1 MMSQDRTA
9 NGVRRHAVGGMSVE
23 DDCCAA
29 CLRRT
34 WLLSKVAGG
43 LEVAHS
49 RRRPIRSV
57 LALDDDALIEAVG
70 GGTGLR
76 EQVAGVGP
84 SDLLAAAADAGLE
97 ALCRHSVRYPKRLL
111 DDTAPPAVL
120 FVCGDGDARARL
132 MYLVGDARDPGQDA
146 DGPPAVVAIVGTRRA
161 SPEGLEI
168 ARTLGRGLAG
178 AEVTVVSGL
187 ALGVDSAAHAGAVEV
202 CGPTIAVLGGGADVP
217 YPTRKARLY
226 EAIIAAGGL
235 VVSEMPPGFRAFR
248 WNFPARNR
256 IIAAL
261 APATVVVEAAERSGS
276 LITADLALELGRE
289 VGAVP
294 GSVLS
299 WRSRGTNALLRDG
312 ATLIRDVQDALE
324 LVLGIDGAAATMK
337 RAAVEKLG
345 PPTTL
350 APELR
355 ALLAAVEDGR
365 DSVASLATDAAG
377 AAIVRAGLTELQL
390 LGLVRISAGRVLR
403 TTRAQALRGS

>member
-1 MMSQDRTA
+1 MSF
-9 NGVRRHAVGGMSVE
+9 
-23 DDCCAA
+23 DDVSCAA

-34 WLLSKVAGG
+34 WLLAQVAGG

-57 LALDDDALIEAVG
+57 LALEDDALIAAVC

-76 EQVAGVGP
+76 EQVAAARP
-84 SDLLAAAADAGLE
+84 LDLRALVAEAGLE
-97 ALCRHSVRYPKRLL
+97 VLCRHTPDYPERLL
-111 DDTAPPAVL
+111 DDAAPPASL
-120 FVCGDGDARARL
+120 FVRGGDDARARL
-132 MYLVGDARDPGQDA
+132 VRLVGKVDGQ
-146 DGPPAVVAIVGTRRA
+146 PVPAVAVVGTRRA

-178 AEVTVVSGL
+178 AGVTVVSGL
-187 ALGVDSAAHAGAVEV
+187 ALGVDSAAHAGAVDV
-202 CGPTIAVLGGGADVP
+202 CGPTVAVLAGGADVP
-217 YPTRKARLY
+217 YPTRKAGLY
-226 EAIIAAGGL
+226 AAILAAGGA

-261 APATVVVEAAERSGS
+261 APATIVVEAAERSGS
-276 LITADLALELGRE
+276 LITADLALELGRD

-294 GSVLS
+294 GTVLS

-312 ATLIRDVQDALE
+312 ATLIRDVLDALE
-324 LVLGIDGAAATMK
+324 LVLGIDGAAAALA
-337 RAAVEKLG
+337 RAAEETIP

-355 ALLAAVEDGR
+355 ALLTAVEDGHN
-365 DSVASLATDAAG
+365 SVASLAPNADRAAT
-377 AAIVRAGLTELQL
+377 VRAGLAELEL
-390 LGLVRISAGRVLR
+390 LGLVRRVAGGRVLR
-403 TTRAQALRGS
+403 TTRAVAS

>member
-1 MMSQDRTA
+1 
-9 NGVRRHAVGGMSVE
+9 MSVD

-57 LALDDDALIEAVG
+57 LALDDDALIDAVC

-76 EQVAGVGP
+76 EQMASASP

-97 ALCRHSVRYPKRLL
+97 AVCRHSAGYPRRLL
-111 DDTAPPAVL
+111 DDTAPPAAL
-120 FVCGDGDARARL
+120 FVRGGGDARARL
-132 MYLVGDARDPGQDA
+132 MHLVGDARDPDQDL
-146 DGPPAVVAIVGTRRA
+146 DGRPAVVAIVGTRRA

-187 ALGVDSAAHAGAVEV
+187 ALGVDSAAHAGAVGV

-217 YPTRKARLY
+217 YPTRKAGLY
-226 EAIIAAGGL
+226 EAIVAAGG
-235 VVSEMPPGFRAFR
+235 VIVSEMPPGFRAFR

-261 APATVVVEAAERSGS
+261 APATIVVEAAERSGS
-276 LITADLALELGRE
+276 LITADLALELGRD

-294 GSVLS
+294 GSALS

-324 LVLGIDGAAATMK
+324 LVLGVERAAAALK
-337 RAAVEKLG
+337 RAAVEKIG
-345 PPTTL
+345 APTTL

-355 ALLAAVEDGR
+355 ALLAAVEDGH
-365 DSVASLATDAAG
+365 DSVASLASDTAG
-377 AAIVRAGLTELQL
+377 AATVRAGLTELEL
-390 LGLVRISAGRVLR
+390 LGLVRIADGRVLR
-403 TTRAQALRGS
+403 TTRAGTLRGS